1 MAKDCVIVKGK
12 STVKDA
18 ITAIGQSLI
27 ERAEDIAK
35 DVEKVSTINIYANIV
50 NGEIVSFDV
59 TKNYI
64 AELVKEENKNE

>member
-1 MAKDCVIVKGK
+1 MTKDCVVVKGK

-64 AELVKEENKNE
+64 AELVKEENNYE